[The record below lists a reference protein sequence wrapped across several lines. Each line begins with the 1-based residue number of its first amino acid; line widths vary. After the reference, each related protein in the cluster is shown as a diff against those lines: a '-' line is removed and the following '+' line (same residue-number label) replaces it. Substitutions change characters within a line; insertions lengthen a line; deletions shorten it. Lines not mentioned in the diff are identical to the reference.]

1 MFGRKGSG
9 FFIGKDVNVDLYHLH
24 EATKKKIESLQLNYM
39 SEYEQHKQIYLM
51 LISSSIPYGIT
62 KEQQIIDEFALI
74 IKDKEQHQ
82 GQDKEQHQGQNQEQ
96 NQEQNVDKKKE
107 NIYLSYRQ
115 YKEYVNKLENWLE
128 IEKSL
133 QYLPYFNSKVEP
145 LLKEYKEEIS
155 KPVTKTFFSQSENKI
170 TKQTNSDSDEE
181 PLKVGYVQVESY
193 IEYLEFHFTTEI
205 IEEII
210 ESAKASSESFQIRS
224 INRPKPLIGLRG
236 NSRGLL
242 GSELK
247 LMQKESYRDDNNC
260 CTGEDDTEDK
270 SDVYNGLN
278 YQDLGRVN
286 LNQKYKYEKWC
297 HFRDTI
303 QQYQGLQNKFIVDKV
318 FEDVIEMIKS
328 HGLYYEKHSD
338 PYYKITKEHI
348 RRFLMETNNS
358 KYYEDT
364 QLIYS
369 KITNKPCPNIS
380 KYESKL
386 YEEFDMLVE
395 VFLSMKSNRK
405 NFLNSHYVLRQLLK
419 RQGVRVTEEDLNCL
433 KTPSRLREHDEIY
446 QKCCERLGWN
456 FTSLT

>member
-1 MFGRKGSG
+1 MFVKGTGTG

-24 EATKKKIESLQLNYM
+24 EATKKKIESLQSNYIIQ
-39 SEYEQHKQIYLM
+39 YEQHKQIYDNL
-51 LISSSIPYGIT
+51 LSSSVPYGIT
-62 KEQQIIDEFALI
+62 RDQQQIIEEFGMI
-74 IKDKEQHQ
+74 VKQKETKTK
-82 GQDKEQHQGQNQEQ
+82 G
-96 NQEQNVDKKKE
+96 KKKE
-107 NIYLSYRQ
+107 EEKVILSYRQ
-115 YKEYVNKLENWLE
+115 YKEYIMMLEKWLE

-133 QYLPYFNSKVEP
+133 EYLPYFNSKVEP
-145 LLKEYKEEIS
+145 LLKEYKDEIS
-155 KPVTKTFFSQSENKI
+155 KPVTKTFFSQVDNKQQS
-170 TKQTNSDSDEE
+170 KQNNSDSDED
-181 PLKVGYVQVESY
+181 PLKLGQSQVESY
-193 IEYLEFHFTTEI
+193 IEYLEFHFTTEV

-210 ESAKASSESFQIRS
+210 QSAKASSESFQTRS

-247 LMQKESYRDDNNC
+247 LMQKESCRYDNDCTADD
-260 CTGEDDTEDK
+260 ETEDK

-364 QLIYS
+364 QLIFS

-380 KYESKL
+380 KYEAKL

-405 NFLNSHYVLRQLLK
+405 NFLNSHYVLRQLLR

-446 QKCCERLGWN
+446 QKCCEKLGWN
-456 FTSLT
+456 FTSLS